1 MEDLELF
8 KKRIEG
14 YIQKAYNNGVT
25 LLSFLDDVKISVL
38 EDAIKHYEMSPQ
50 YYGGF
55 IGSDR
60 VRAIISLNDASK
72 DAFKIVVYRIKYN
85 KRYYEITH
93 RSILGS
99 IMALGIKRE
108 CIGDILIT
116 EDKNAYFACTR
127 EISEYIYN
135 ELHAIGSA
143 AIELEIEE
151 SEIENVIRYEEKL
164 HFLSS
169 MRLDVIL
176 ASSYQMSRSEA
187 FEYIKN
193 GLVSVNHVVTQNPS
207 KIITL
212 NQELSVRHKG
222 RVKIKEIGGISKSGR
237 IAVLLAKRV

>member
-8 KKRIEG
+8 KKRVDG

-25 LLSFLDDVKISVL
+25 LLSFLDDAKISVL
-38 EDAIKHYEMSPQ
+38 EDAIKYYGMSPQ

-60 VRAIISLNDASK
+60 VRAIISLNDASL
-72 DAFKIVVYRIKYN
+72 DEFKIVVYKIKYN
-85 KRYYEITH
+85 KKYYEITH

-116 EDKNAYFACTR
+116 EDRNAYFACTR

-135 ELHAIGSA
+135 ELHQIGNA
-143 AIELEIEE
+143 TVELEIEE
-151 SEIENVIRYEEKL
+151 AEIENVIRYEEKL

-237 IAVLLAKRV
+237 IAVVLAKRV